1 MPVCKA
7 GSLEERESMSVIPG
21 GSIIAGDSVM
31 AVCAVVFSLAW
42 FGFWIDA
49 HSIGKRISGV
59 VCVLCAGMLL
69 SNFQFIPFKSPV
81 YDFVGGS
88 LVPLAIPLLLFKSDM
103 RRIFRQSGKVMVIFL
118 LASAAT
124 ITGAVAGFFIFDLGN
139 IGPKVAGVYTGG
151 FIGGAVNFLAV
162 SQVVEMSAHEF
173 STAISASSIV
183 SILALMF
190 LLAIPS
196 IHLITRHLGSSYT
209 GSPGASGQGQ
219 EVEAGGASASLKL
232 THLTGAVALSF
243 IICTV
248 SQYLAG
254 LWSLGQYT
262 FLFITALTLIVANVF
277 PKMMDALEGEFE
289 AGLLLMYLFFAVVGA
304 GTDMSAFLGSAFV
317 LFFYGMFIIVIHLAV
332 ILLLAKMFKF
342 ELEETVVASGAALV
356 GPAVTAAI
364 ATSRGWREL
373 VTPGIMCGIFGYAI
387 ATFIGVT
394 VTGLLG

>member
-1 MPVCKA
+1 M
-7 GSLEERESMSVIPG
+7 
-21 GSIIAGDSVM
+21 SIISGDNVM
-31 AVCAVVFSLAW
+31 AVCAIVFGLAW

-49 HSIGKRISGV
+49 HPIGRRISGV

-69 SNFQFIPFKSPV
+69 SNFQLIPFKSPV

-103 RRIFRQSGKVMVIFL
+103 RRIFKESGKVMIIFI
-118 LASAAT
+118 LASIAT
-124 ITGAVAGFFIFDLGN
+124 IAGAVVGFFIFDLGP
-139 IGPKVAGVYTGG
+139 IGAKVAGVYSGG
-151 FIGGAVNFLAV
+151 YIGGAVNFLAV
-162 SQVVEMSAHEF
+162 SQVVEMNADEF

-183 SILALMF
+183 SILALML

-196 IHLITRHLGSSYT
+196 VRWIGRHINSKYNSANPESEDGTVVEGGGSS
-209 GSPGASGQGQ
+209 
-219 EVEAGGASASLKL
+219 VKLRL

-243 IICTV
+243 AICTA
-248 SQYLAG
+248 SKYLAD

-277 PKMMDALEGEFE
+277 PRIMDSLEGEFE
-289 AGLLLMYLFFAVVGA
+289 TGLLLMYLFFAVVGA
-304 GTDMSAFLGSAFV
+304 GTDMSAFLGVAIV
-317 LFFYGMFIIVIHLAV
+317 LFFYGMFIILTHLGV
-332 ILLLAKMFKF
+332 LLLLAKIFKF
-342 ELEETVVASGAALV
+342 DLEETVVASGAALV

-394 VTGLLG
+394 ITGLLG

>member
-1 MPVCKA
+1 MT
-7 GSLEERESMSVIPG
+7 VI
-21 GSIIAGDSVM
+21 SGDNVM
-31 AVCAVVFSLAW
+31 AVCAVVFGLAW

-49 HSIGKRISGV
+49 HPVGRKISGV

-69 SNFQFIPFKSPV
+69 SNLQLIPFKSPV

-103 RRIFRQSGKVMVIFL
+103 RRIFRESGKVMIIFT
-118 LASAAT
+118 LASLAT
-124 ITGAVAGFFIFDLGN
+124 IIGAVIGFFIFDLGS

-151 FIGGAVNFLAV
+151 YIGGAVNFLAV
-162 SQVVEMSAHEF
+162 SQVVEMSTDEF

-196 IHLITRHLGSSYT
+196 IHLITRHLVSSYNIDLATNDHGGTDEEGSST
-209 GSPGASGQGQ
+209 K
-219 EVEAGGASASLKL
+219 LRL

-243 IICTV
+243 AICTA
-248 SQYLAG
+248 SKYLAG

-277 PKMMDALEGEFE
+277 PKMMDAIEGEFE
-289 AGLLLMYLFFAVVGA
+289 TGLLLMYLFFAVVGA
-304 GTDMSAFLGSAFV
+304 GTDMSAFLGSAIV
-317 LFFYGMFIIVIHLAV
+317 LFFYGMFIITIHLAV
-332 ILLLAKMFKF
+332 ILLLAKICKF
-342 ELEETVVASGAALV
+342 GLEETVVASGAALV